1 MFLYTKA
8 EAKGPVP
15 DFGRGGGVKFL
26 WGEFLP
32 RRGETSPP
40 GPLSM
45 NGEGEQGTWWL
56 VWRGGGGEAGM
67 LFRSR
72 VRSPYGMGVL
82 DCGPGAGG
90 CWVLEDGI
98 F

>member
-1 MFLYTKA
+1 
-8 EAKGPVP
+8 
-15 DFGRGGGVKFL
+15 
-26 WGEFLP
+26 
-32 RRGETSPP
+32 
-40 GPLSM
+40 M

-56 VWRGGGGEAGM
+56 AWRGGGVEAGM

-72 VRSPYGMGVL
+72 VRSPYGTGVL

-98 F
+98 FDRGGLQGRAGVVFWVNET

>member
-1 MFLYTKA
+1 
-8 EAKGPVP
+8 
-15 DFGRGGGVKFL
+15 
-26 WGEFLP
+26 
-32 RRGETSPP
+32 
-40 GPLSM
+40 M

-56 VWRGGGGEAGM
+56 VWRGGGVEAGV